1 MCTRFAVFGRLH
13 QEYEQKSYS
22 SAGMI
27 VIFEVFL
34 RFADISVCSLDNASD
49 PGVCAKKMWIDVV
62 EEKGQLCLTFT
73 DNGCGMTPSKLHKML
88 R

>member
-1 MCTRFAVFGRLH
+1 MQFLVGSTKNINRSPTALSPLS
-13 QEYEQKSYS
+13 K
-22 SAGMI
+22 I
-27 VIFEVFL
+27 VIYEVFL
-34 RFADISVCSLDNASD
+34 RFADIRVCSLDNASD
-49 PGVCAKKMWIDVV
+49 PGVCAKQMWIDVV